1 MIEHHVQFNRQIKNC
16 RFTDRSAPVTP
27 AVNPITAEVASTAIN
42 ERMNGLLE
50 NIATGIDSIDL
61 KTSEFADEVVSLSI
75 SLSRIIVENLVGE
88 SQELKEKRLTKI
100 LSEALARPETPVGV
114 YVNPI
119 NLESIKKKISEDTNA
134 EEISFQIDDS
144 IEPGECRVEF
154 DTYELLSQMETQL
167 DEIQAGLTEIIDE

>member
-1 MIEHHVQFNRQIKNC
+1 MIEHHVQFNRQVKNC

-88 SQELKEKRLTKI
+88 SQELKENASPKFCPKH
-100 LSEALARPETPVGV
+100 SLAPKLPLV
-114 YVNPI
+114 
-119 NLESIKKKISEDTNA
+119 
-134 EEISFQIDDS
+134 F
-144 IEPGECRVEF
+144 
-154 DTYELLSQMETQL
+154 M
-167 DEIQAGLTEIIDE
+167 